1 MKALFL
7 SLFLIVSSAILAFG
21 FDMTNGVFYVDRPV
35 ECRLVSQNGN
45 VKTNHLVAGETYTVG
60 NTLLEMVTSNKM
72 TFYFGGGPMIEAGT
86 NSEFSV
92 NLFDQEIKNLDAT
105 PRKAEFGTHNLS
117 IQFRQGEFAVLYPN
131 QDSNSTVMVST
142 PFTMYQLN
150 GGKYYFRVSDKS
162 SIAYVLEGDMKVH
175 GDKNKVD
182 TTDKGKLAVA
192 VPFTDPASG
201 VEDKIITSI
210 KPLKPDEVARFSNP
224 VLAAEKKQDDV
235 QFFIVGNRVVG
246 ILMK

>member
-1 MKALFL
+1 MKTLFL
-7 SLFLIVSSAILAFG
+7 SLFLAISVLG
-21 FDMTNGVFYVDRPV
+21 TDMINGSFYIDSPV

-45 VKTNHLVAGETYTVG
+45 TKTNQLVAGGTYMVG
-60 NTLLEMVTSNKM
+60 NILSEMVISNKM
-72 TFYFGGGPMIEAGT
+72 AFYFGGGPMIEAGT

-92 NLFDQEIKNLDAT
+92 NLFDQEIKNLDVM
-105 PRKAEFGTHNLS
+105 PRKAEFGSHNLN
-117 IQFRQGEFAVLYPN
+117 IQFRQGEFAVLYYP
-131 QDSNSTVMVST
+131 DDTNSTVMVST
-142 PFTMYQLN
+142 PLTMYQLN

-175 GDKNKVD
+175 GDKNRVD

-201 VEDKIITSI
+201 IEDKIITSI

-224 VLAAEKKQDDV
+224 VLAAEKKQNDV
-235 QFFIVGNRVVG
+235 QFFIVSNRVVG